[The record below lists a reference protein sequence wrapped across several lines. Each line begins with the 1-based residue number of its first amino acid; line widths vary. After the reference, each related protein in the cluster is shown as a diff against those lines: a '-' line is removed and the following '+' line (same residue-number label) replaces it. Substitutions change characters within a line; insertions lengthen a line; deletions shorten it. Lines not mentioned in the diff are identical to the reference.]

1 MSVPDTEGRQVT
13 MATTETG
20 TDRLRILTT
29 MGMVRTTDVPA
40 PTMVTQTAA
49 TAMCQ
54 LELVW
59 SQSAAVTATIQR
71 MAPDTVQAMEAATV
85 GTQDTARMIASAT
98 DRATMADSS
107 LAEGIET
114 RGSRWNVNPLFAWC
128 QW

>member
-13 MATTETG
+13 MATTATG

-29 MGMVRTTDVPA
+29 MDMVRTTDAPA
-40 PTMVTQTAA
+40 PAMVTQTAA

-59 SQSAAVTATIQR
+59 LLSAAVTATIQR
-71 MAPDTVQAMEAATV
+71 TAPDMVRATEAATV
-85 GTQDTARMIASAT
+85 GTQDTARMIASASEP
-98 DRATMADSS
+98 ATMADSS
-107 LAEGIET
+107 LAEGVAA
-114 RGSRWNVNPLFAWC
+114 RGSRWNVNPLFALC